1 MKLSID
7 VKSAVLGGLVV
18 ALVVCSIGAVCH
30 VPGEAYGRFQIF
42 ADSGHTFI
50 LDHSN
55 GQVWSLQTVL
65 PADTIR
71 NPPHGEQAFYDP
83 KVFPEPTTIDGTGLS
98 L

>member
-1 MKLSID
+1 MKFSID
-7 VKSAVLGGLVV
+7 VKSVVLGGLVV
-18 ALVVCSIGAVCH
+18 ALAVYSIGAVCH

-42 ADSGHTFI
+42 ADSGHAFI

-65 PADTIR
+65 PANTIYK
-71 NPPHGEQAFYDP
+71 PPHAEQAFYDP
-83 KVFPEPTTIDGTGLS
+83 KVFPEPTTIDGADLS

>member
-1 MKLSID
+1 MRLSID
-7 VKSAVLGGLVV
+7 VKSAALGGLVV

-65 PADTIR
+65 PESTIR
-71 NPPHGEQAFYDP
+71 NSPHAEQAFYDP
-83 KVFPEPTTIDGTGLS
+83 KVFPESTTIDGADLS